1 MNFFK
6 QKFINHLV
14 CFSRY
19 LIKYFEKLA
28 DGQEVLVHFL
38 DGIQNNQ
45 RCTNFATINQ
55 NVSIIANYCFVR
67 SGALGK
73 TITVII
79 DLKNAN

>member
-1 MNFFK
+1 MNFLK
-6 QKFINHLV
+6 QKIINHLV

-45 RCTNFATINQ
+45 QCTNFATINQ

-67 SGALGK
+67 S
-73 TITVII
+73 
-79 DLKNAN
+79 